1 MQIHCPFMPL
11 RKDNNGAKFIV
22 SLNQNNSEG
31 FIGAPQL
38 FFSWKVYFLSF
49 KKRPNINLHVKYSW
63 KICNVKSGLTNS
75 LCSRTIYFTIFKE
88 IFDFAIELSSNYFSQ
103 RHWLSAARKKLQR
116 RPKKL
121 LCFRTKIKFGRLH
134 RCTINL
140 FFFFLNGK

>member
-1 MQIHCPFMPL
+1 MWGNFYDVIQKRECKKNILCKVSISNSLCSRTVKFTIFKVIFGHATEFKNFILQIHCPFMPL

-63 KICNVKSGLTNS
+63 KICNVKSGFIFLYAVEQFSS
-75 LCSRTIYFTIFKE
+75 LFSR
-88 IFDFAIELSSNYFSQ
+88 
-103 RHWLSAARKKLQR
+103 
-116 RPKKL
+116 
-121 LCFRTKIKFGRLH
+121 
-134 RCTINL
+134 
-140 FFFFLNGK
+140 